1 MNLNYYKK
9 KIRDKILN
17 KKLVIGVI
25 GLGYVGLPLSILFAK
40 KKFKILG
47 FDTNKEKIR
56 LLNSGRSYI
65 DRITNKDIKILN
77 RKGEFFNNFKNI
89 NKCNVLIICVPTP
102 LKSNNIPDLSY
113 IKKTISSIKEK
124 LEKGQVLILESTS
137 YPGTTREEVVKKLNK
152 KFLPGQNFF
161 IGFSSERINPG
172 FNENTIFKVPKVVS
186 GYSSD
191 CLEIISSFYKLAFK
205 EVVKS
210 KSLEIAEF
218 SKLLENIY
226 RAVNIGFI
234 NEMKFV
240 ADKMKLDIYEVLKV
254 ASTKPFG
261 FRPFAPGPGVGGHC
275 IPIDPHYLYWSA
287 KRKGVRANF
296 IKLSAETNISV
307 INFIKKKIS
316 NILLEKNIKKKSSKI
331 LILGMTYKK
340 DVDDL
345 RESASVNL
353 VKLLLK
359 DKYKNIQ
366 YSDPYIKGPISIKN
380 FKFNKKS
387 IKLNSN
393 NIKKFDIIVLMTDHD
408 NFNYKMIYK
417 NSKIIVDCR
426 GRFSLDHKVYRA

>member
-1 MNLNYYKK
+1 MNLKYYKK
-9 KIRDKILN
+9 KLRDKILN

-65 DRITNKDIKILN
+65 DRIADKDIKILN

-102 LKSNNIPDLSY
+102 LKSNNNPDLSY

-137 YPGTTREEVVKKLNK
+137 YPGTTREEIVKKLNK
-152 KFLPGQNFF
+152 KFLPGKNFF

-205 EVVKS
+205 EVIKS

-240 ADKMKLDIYEVLKV
+240 ADIMKLDIYEVLKV

-307 INFIKKKIS
+307 INFIKKIDIQYS
-316 NILLEKNIKKKSSKI
+316 FREKNKKKSSK
-331 LILGMTYKK
+331 
-340 DVDDL
+340 
-345 RESASVNL
+345 
-353 VKLLLK
+353 
-359 DKYKNIQ
+359 
-366 YSDPYIKGPISIKN
+366 
-380 FKFNKKS
+380 F
-387 IKLNSN
+387 
-393 NIKKFDIIVLMTDHD
+393 
-408 NFNYKMIYK
+408 
-417 NSKIIVDCR
+417 
-426 GRFSLDHKVYRA
+426 